1 MTAAPFFIIF
11 IIAYLYGM
19 FDSKNYGLTNA
30 QVKELNEKLNETSN
44 DDLEDM
50 RSKFNIEFEKDIKN
64 FRKDIT
70 GMYNRYSLKFN
81 PQ

>member
-1 MTAAPFFIIF
+1 MTAPFFIIF
-11 IIAYLYGM
+11 IIAYLYCM

-50 RSKFNIEFEKDIKN
+50 RSKFNVEFEKDIKN